1 MHMTDTSK
9 INVLGIIGII
19 GALLMII
26 GVFLSWLDFSI
37 TIPVLG
43 SESWSY
49 SGMDIFG
56 TDIIG
61 EGEYTV
67 SFADITGYYYVPIV
81 ALVCGILSLIMT
93 IVPTVFN
100 KGKIGKILGALALI
114 LAIVTVVLSFLYYGD
129 VSGYEISESLF
140 GISVNLSIG
149 AGLWVVIAGS
159 IITILGGILDIAK
172 KSA

>member
-1 MHMTDTSK
+1 MTDTSK

-26 GVFLSWLDFSI
+26 GVFLSWMTFSYTFPI
-37 TIPVLG
+37 VG
-43 SESWSY
+43 SETIDY
-49 SGMDIFG
+49 SGMDVFG
-56 TDIIG
+56 GDLISIG
-61 EGEYTV
+61 
-67 SFADITGYYYVPIV
+67 SFSISFSDITSYSYAPIV
-81 ALVCGILSLIMT
+81 ALACGIISLIMT

-114 LAIVTVVLSFLYYGD
+114 LAIVTVVISFLYYGD
-129 VSGYEISESLF
+129 VSGYEFNESF
-140 GISVNLSIG
+140 DIYHITLSIG
-149 AGLWVVIAGS
+149 TGLWIVIAGS